1 MVLDDDGSVFCD
13 KCNTKVP
20 VNNYQLHLGRCR
32 SIKTPIKQN
41 SSSHT
46 LNNSTKKKKKKRE
59 TSVKSEIDDDFDSI
73 IDSFVKE
80 TLHCGFA
87 KCKAS
92 IKTFGQK
99 CQFCQQMFCL
109 SHHIAEIHGC
119 GKEAKIKARQDIAKY
134 GANMPKKM
142 NETKKSQVQKKLN
155 NKIEELEDSRKKK
168 IKPEKK

>member
-1 MVLDDDGSVFCD
+1 MVFCD

-20 VNNYQLHLGRCR
+20 NNNYQLHLGRCR
-32 SIKTPIKQN
+32 SVKTSEKQN
-41 SSSHT
+41 SSSQT
-46 LNNSTKKKKKKRE
+46 LNNSIKKKKKKKE
-59 TSVKSEIDDDFDSI
+59 LSVKSEIDDD
-73 IDSFVKE
+73 IDTFVKE
-80 TLHCGFA
+80 TSNCGFA
-87 KCKAS
+87 KCKAN
-92 IKTFGQK
+92 IKTIGQK

-109 SHHIAEIHGC
+109 SHHIAEVHGC